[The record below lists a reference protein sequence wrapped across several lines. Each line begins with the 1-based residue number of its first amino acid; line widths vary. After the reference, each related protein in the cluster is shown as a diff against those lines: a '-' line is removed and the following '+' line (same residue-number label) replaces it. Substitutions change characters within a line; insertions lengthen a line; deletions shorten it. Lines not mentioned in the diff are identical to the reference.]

1 MTTET
6 VNHPLHYGGD
16 TTYEHIKV
24 VEAWGLGYNLGN
36 STKYMVR
43 AGKKDP
49 NKELED
55 LEKARWYLDRE
66 IALVKTRQMA
76 RQQSKPAPAT
86 GIGAYGEKAVVERPK
101 AQDPAIDTGLK
112 QPSKAEWVRD
122 SDEALG
128 VNLGG
133 VYQCFARGS
142 DFVKVRNSRNEMV
155 WLPIESVRLTF
166 NEET

>member
-1 MTTET
+1 VTTEKI
-6 VNHPLHYGGD
+6 NHPLHYGGD
-16 TTYEHIKV
+16 TIYEHIKV

-36 STKYMVR
+36 ATKYISR

-49 NKELED
+49 AKHLED

-66 IALVKTRQMA
+66 IANVRSAQMPQG
-76 RQQSKPAPAT
+76 RSKPLPAT
-86 GIGAYGEKAVVERPK
+86 GIGPYGENAVAERPK
-101 AQDPAIDTGLK
+101 AQDPAIDPGLK

-122 SDEALG
+122 SDETLG

-142 DFVKVRNSRNEMV
+142 DFVKVRNSRSEMV

-166 NEET
+166 NEE